1 MPETPLHQRV
11 SGDGVEHLVNRRSPH
26 LSPPKNFIFSRTA
39 AYIIAM
45 YFKIPVVQDIYLIMM
60 KKIAIL
66 GSGALFLS
74 LSFVMGSASAAKAE
88 ATCFCKIS
96 KDDMTDQSS
105 ASGVL
110 LDLTATVNK
119 KYTSSIKNG
128 LEQSDKNQADCTG
141 RCNTAATP
149 YTGQQSLATQACSL
163 GATNGTAI
171 RAYGAVGTRKYK
183 ATQTIGTLVNI
194 AAVTQQICPAGSVGG
209 TTNQPGVTTDGK
221 CKKHINASCPL
232 NPSPPLWTALGTWG
246 FTGDNG
252 SVYQWIQPTTNVV
265 SAAQCKF

>member
-11 SGDGVEHLVNRRSPH
+11 AGYDVEHLVNRRSPH

-45 YFKIPVVQDIYLIMM
+45 YSKILVVQEIYRIMM

-96 KDDMTDQSS
+96 KDDLTNKKS
-105 ASGVL
+105 ATGVL
-110 LDLTATVNK
+110 LDLTSEVNTTYK
-119 KYTSSIKNG
+119 G
-128 LEQSDKNQADCTG
+128 LNQQSDKNQTSCNKLCTDK
-141 RCNTAATP
+141 AAP
-149 YTGQQSLATQACSL
+149 YTGQQSIATQACSA
-163 GATNGTAI
+163 GATSGTTI
-171 RAYGAVGTRKYK
+171 RAWGAVGTREYK
-183 ATQTIGTLVNI
+183 SAQQIGTLTNV

-221 CKKHINASCPL
+221 CKKPTGTCPIT
-232 NPSPPLWTALGTWG
+232 PAPPIWTAIGNWG
-246 FTGDNG
+246 FTGENG
-252 SVYQWIQPTTNVV
+252 AVWQWIQPTTNVV